1 MNIDKLVNKGISI
14 IGDYDNLINIKEK
27 TLIVVGIAR
36 GGTSMISGSLNHLG
50 IFTGLKSGAPVFED
64 VHLSNAIESKNMSD
78 TVKIIDEYNNQHDIW
93 AFKRPSMINYL
104 SQLHREFRNPIYL
117 FVFKDI
123 ASIAAR
129 NNISMQAEVIKN
141 INNAQKDYQKVIDF
155 INNTENLNGMFLS
168 YEKIMNN
175 KDEFLDSIV
184 SLIGRDTVTE
194 EKIKKA
200 KNFIEP
206 NPKDY
211 LDKSRITKGQGNIE
225 QVNDRIISGWAFYV
239 YTLKSPIVEL
249 VINGQ
254 VISQIQ
260 ANMLRKDLL
269 EKSMH
274 KTGLCGFKFDLP
286 EGTIKKTDD
295 VVVRIIDDIHNLQF
309 GQNAKSWFYGK

>member
-1 MNIDKLVNKGISI
+1 MT
-14 IGDYDNLINIKEK
+14 Y
-27 TLIVVGIAR
+27 R
-36 GGTSMISGSLNHLG
+36 
-50 IFTGLKSGAPVFED
+50 
-64 VHLSNAIESKNMSD
+64 
-78 TVKIIDEYNNQHDIW
+78 Y
-93 AFKRPSMINYL
+93 
-104 SQLHREFRNPIYL
+104 
-117 FVFKDI
+117 
-123 ASIAAR
+123 
-129 NNISMQAEVIKN
+129 
-141 INNAQKDYQKVIDF
+141 

-194 EKIKKA
+194 EKIKNA